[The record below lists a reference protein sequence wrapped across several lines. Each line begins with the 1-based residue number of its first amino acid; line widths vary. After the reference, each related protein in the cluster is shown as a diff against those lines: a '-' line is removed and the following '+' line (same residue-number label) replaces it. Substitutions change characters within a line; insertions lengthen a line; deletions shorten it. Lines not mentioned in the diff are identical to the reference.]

1 MLRRK
6 IQQLISN
13 TPDILK
19 KPATHYFY
27 GTAGYRGRAS
37 DDLRRC
43 ICRASLVAFVR
54 SSTFAGKYIGLM
66 VTASHNPAHDNGLKI
81 VDHNGDCL
89 DEAWERIFDEI
100 VNCEDAA
107 LYATV
112 NKVHKKY
119 GQMKDISNGLPARIL
134 IGRDTRES
142 GEDIT
147 RTLVEMLRSFD
158 ADVYDYSEVSTPQ
171 LHWLVRNSNQSGERE
186 LKEKYI
192 EHLSRCYRSLLDLA
206 ETDSKSK
213 KTAKRRVDTAN
224 GVIKNIFCEMD
235 CLDVELVN
243 GDGRLNHMCG
253 ADYVKRKRCAP
264 PEYNGAGIVAT
275 FDGDAD
281 RLVYFQSD
289 PFCLFDGDRLCC
301 LIVSLLTK
309 LLKKIGEDLK
319 LGAVLSF
326 YSNTAAVKWLER
338 LVPVS
343 ISHTGVKNF
352 IRHAKSYDVGVYFE
366 PNGHGSCYFSP
377 KARKHINEDNSKEG
391 KILQVLSQMF
401 DPSIG
406 DAFAN
411 FLICEVLADFDTELY
426 DEFPT
431 QNLVV
436 RVKDKSI
443 LIMDAKNEVVE
454 PQGVQKRINDL
465 IKKFRGKG
473 FVRPSGT
480 EDCIRVHVEAR
491 RQMVADELCVN
502 IGQVVYD
509 MCEGIGNCPEIS
521 YVDENAKKAIL
532 AEAHTVCVQEDNAPH
547 VAEDCQ

>member
-6 IQQLISN
+6 IQQLISS

-19 KPATHYFY
+19 KPAMHYSY

-37 DDLRRC
+37 DDLKRC

-89 DEAWERIFDEI
+89 DEAWEKIFDDV
-100 VNCEDAA
+100 VNCDDAA

-119 GQMKDISNGLPARIL
+119 GRMKDISDGLPARML

-147 RTLVEMLRSFD
+147 RTLIEMLRSFD
-158 ADVYDYSEVSTPQ
+158 ADVYDYGEVSTPQ
-171 LHWLVRNSNQSGERE
+171 LHWLVRSSNECGERE
-186 LKEKYI
+186 PKEKYI
-192 EHLSRCYRSLLDLA
+192 EHLTRCYRSLLDLA
-206 ETDSKSK
+206 EVSVQGQ
-213 KTAKRRVDTAN
+213 KTPKRRVDTAN
-224 GVIKNIFCEMD
+224 GVIKNIFGEMD
-235 CLDVELVN
+235 CLDVELIN
-243 GDGRLNHMCG
+243 GDGELNHMCG

-264 PEYNGAGIVAT
+264 PEHSGTDLVAS

-281 RLVYFQSD
+281 RLIYFQSD
-289 PFCLFDGDRLCC
+289 PFCLLDGDKLCC
-301 LIVSLLTK
+301 LTVSLLAR
-309 LLKKIGEDLK
+309 LLKGIGEDLK

-352 IRHAKSYDVGVYFE
+352 IRLAKSYDVGVYFE

-377 KARKHINEDNSKEG
+377 KALKQINEDSSREG
-391 KILQVLSQMF
+391 KTLQVLSQMF

-411 FLICEVLADFDTELY
+411 FLIYEVLADFDTELY

-431 QNLVV
+431 QDLVV
-436 RVKDKSI
+436 RVKDKNI
-443 LIMDAKNEVVE
+443 LVMDAKNEVVE

-480 EDCIRVHVEAR
+480 EDCVRVHVEAR
-491 RQMVADELCVN
+491 KQMVADELCVN

-509 MCEGIGNCPEIS
+509 MCGGIGNCPEIS
-521 YVDENAKKAIL
+521 YVDENAKKAML
-532 AEAHTVCVQEDNAPH
+532 AGADAVRVQEENVPH
-547 VAEDCQ
+547 AAEDCQ